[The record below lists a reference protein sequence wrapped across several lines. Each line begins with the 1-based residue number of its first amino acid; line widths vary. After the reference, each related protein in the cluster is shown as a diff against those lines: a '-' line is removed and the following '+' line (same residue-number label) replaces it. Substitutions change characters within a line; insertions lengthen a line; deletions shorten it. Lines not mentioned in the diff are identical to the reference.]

1 MPILALSRVDPTLL
15 KPSIRI
21 GLLVL
26 PLVIGGVL
34 CYPAYLLL
42 VAVLP
47 AIGIDPDAPIRGQ
60 SRGGLAAVIIIAV
73 ILAGFIGGYIVGFF
87 ANAAVCRFVLSWPK
101 EQVVAVFL
109 RSEMP
114 QHWYKNQP

>member
-1 MPILALSRVDPTLL
+1 MPILALSRINPNLL
-15 KPSIRI
+15 RPSIRL

-26 PLVIGGVL
+26 PLVIGVAF

-42 VAVLP
+42 DVVLP

-60 SRGGLAAVIIIAV
+60 SRSV
-73 ILAGFIGGYIVGFF
+73 LAGFLIIGICLVGLIGGYIVGFF
-87 ANAAVCRFVLSWPK
+87 ANAAICRVILSWPQEK
-101 EQVVAVFL
+101 VVAVFF

-114 QHWYKNQP
+114 RHWYKN